1 MYTRTPNLPIKR
13 NSLKSPD
20 TLAVF
25 VDVVGVSD
33 AVFVGVG
40 FKPIYKGF

>member
-1 MYTRTPNLPIKR
+1 MYTRTPNSPIKR
-13 NSLKSPD
+13 NSLKPSD

-25 VDVVGVSD
+25 VDVVGVFD

-40 FKPIYKGF
+40 FQPVNKGF

>member
-1 MYTRTPNLPIKR
+1 MYTRTPNLSIKR
-13 NSLKSPD
+13 NSLKTSD
-20 TLAVF
+20 TLSVF

-40 FKPIYKGF
+40 FQPIYKGF